1 MANYE
6 FTEVPMFEEVS
17 DSLFTSNVPV
27 TIDDYFTSGLMNTY
41 YTYRYSTKVHSLIF
55 STPDGKK
62 TSNGSYSLGTQRKNT
77 WSSWN
82 LIPTARPSIAP
93 PKVNTHYVE
102 VPGFNGYLDYTE
114 ALSPFYY
121 GEREGSISFYVM
133 NGYGFWAD
141 RKRSIENFIHGKL
154 LFMVMEEDPRWMYIG
169 RWEFGGWDNNT
180 DGICSTCTFNYHL
193 QPDVYPLP
201 GNAISDSGL

>member
-27 TIDDYFTSGLMNTY
+27 AYDDYFTSGSINKTSIYASSAKL
-41 YTYRYSTKVHSLIF
+41 HSLTF
-55 STPDGKK
+55 SKANGKK
-62 TSNGSYSLGTQRKNT
+62 YNNVYCLGATTKNT
-77 WSSWN
+77 WRTWH

-141 RKRSIENFIHGKL
+141 RKREIENFIHGNL
-154 LFMVMEEDPRWMYIG
+154 LFMLLDEDPNWMYIG

-193 QPDVYPLP
+193 QPDVYPLQDAALHIWQ
-201 GNAISDSGL
+201 NS